1 MEDDEVEAPPG
12 VRLRDPEDSD
22 TLRKDIEDGIASAM
36 QKYVH
41 GYEYGGVRL
50 EIDNLHYADR
60 DKYTL
65 AEQREALMSD
75 KLLARRLR
83 GNVKLIDV
91 ETNKPLD
98 VKKNLTLARVPYL
111 TQRGTFISNGSEFS
125 PISQSRLLPGAYTR
139 RRESGEL
146 ETHFNVRPGTGS
158 AMRLSLDPVSA
169 QYRLKIGT
177 SDLHAYSVFKDL
189 GVSDEELERRWG
201 PKVLEINRS
210 KYSKDA
216 VDRAYM
222 KAVPKWER
230 DPKLPREAKAKA
242 IVDAF
247 NRAQVAENI
256 LKQNLPNLYNREK
269 SAYWRQAGRAVEVAE
284 EMRKE
289 AAFFDPDL
297 TPEEVI
303 DDFQSFDF
311 ELQDAIKEAS
321 FDPDISPDDMRESYN
336 SIYGKTGPRLAS
348 MQSWPSH
355 WLDNQDTQ
363 GWLEW
368 YQNYADGRRSEQD
381 ERQIARWK
389 SFKARHGA
397 QFAANPTPRRAFALK
412 NWAIDPL
419 KLLPEDKRE
428 KVAEEMDAYRRKEY
442 MRWFM
447 GRHDFDKDQAA
458 RLVRKARNRGAEVPD
473 EVPNAGT
480 LMALALAGHI
490 TPEDLK

>member
-1 MEDDEVEAPPG
+1 MEDDDIEGPPG

-22 TLRKDIEDGIASAM
+22 TLRGDIETGISAAM

-50 EIDNLHYADR
+50 EIEKLHYADK

-65 AEQREALMSD
+65 AEQKEALMAD
-75 KLLARRLR
+75 KVLARRLR
-83 GNVKLIDV
+83 GDVKLVDV
-91 ETNKPLD
+91 ETNKTLD
-98 VKKNLTLARVPYL
+98 IKKKMTLARVPYL

-189 GVSDEELERRWG
+189 GVSDDELERRWG
-201 PKVLEINRS
+201 PKVLDINRS
-210 KYSKDA
+210 KYAKDA

-222 KAVPKWER
+222 KAIPKWER
-230 DPKLPREAKAKA
+230 DPKLPRETKAQA
-242 IVDAF
+242 ILDAF

-269 SAYWRQAGRAVEVAE
+269 RAHWRQAGRAVELAE

-289 AAFFDPDL
+289 ASFFDPDMS
-297 TPEEVI
+297 PDEVFEE
-303 DDFQSFDF
+303 FQSLNF

-321 FDPDISPDDMRESYN
+321 FEPDIAPGEMRETYN

-348 MQSWPSH
+348 MQSWPTH
-355 WLDNQDTQ
+355 WLDDQDKQ

-381 ERQIARWK
+381 DKQIARWK
-389 SFKARHGA
+389 SFKARHGS

-419 KLLPEDKRE
+419 KLIPETKHVE
-428 KVAEEMDAYRRKEY
+428 VTQAMDAYRSKEY

-447 GRHDFDKDQAA
+447 GRHDFDQDQAA
-458 RLVRKARNRGAEVPD
+458 KLVRKAKERGAEVELD
-473 EVPNAGT
+473 KNDAGT
-480 LMALALAGHI
+480 MMRLALDGYL